1 MRNLINFIALMEADT
16 FTSAA
21 NLNKNPDRFEN
32 LLDMIRTG
40 KDIHFYDKKTGE
52 KDTFVADASE
62 ADRLQEL
69 YDSGKFAGSIAI
81 RAIATGEMI
90 SLGTILKTSELGGHA
105 AKGGEEGKGEAVG
118 KEAALLKP
126 KQIGITNKDIP
137 ASKLGDIIINNEVLQ
152 STDYGKAV
160 IEMAKTIMSGQDP
173 VVPNFPEKITK
184 SIVDYAGEYLGV
196 LSLVLGGSNFPKRKE
211 FEEWLGAETS
221 ALVVNFPDQSNLALA
236 DSIAVPMIKNASTQ
250 HSVYISSKGTGG
262 GAAPAISG
270 LRVPDDVRND
280 SQYEAA
286 VAFIDLCNNDIYK
299 RGTATTS
306 SAFAGMNLLYEYA
319 PDKIPD
325 KFMEFLPW
333 DIDQITKEV
342 TENRLA
348 FNAKDPD
355 NATPMPEYENLWS
368 DTNFT
373 KPSSDGGKLIYAV
386 KKAVIDAINKND
398 AIPNFKDTVLM
409 VLDMNFVQQYAD
421 LTTKSRELK
430 FATQWPARLEGKVKI
445 ESKSSAGDPVAGGFS
460 FKLSRTD
467 EEITVPKPDE
477 GPQTN
482 AKTASE
488 KDFAKKAGDI
498 ALGKNRDTAFDKT
511 PDSMG
516 NAGRKKR

>member
-1 MRNLINFIALMEADT
+1 MRNLINFIMLMEANT

-21 NLNKNPDRFEN
+21 NLNQNPKRFDA

-40 KDIHFYDKKTGE
+40 KDIHFYDKKAVE
-52 KDTFVADASE
+52 KDTFVADPSE

-81 RAIATGEMI
+81 RAMATGEMI
-90 SLGTILKTSELGGHA
+90 PLGIILKTSELGGQA
-105 AKGGEEGKGEAVG
+105 TKGGEEGKAAPVG

-137 ASKLGDIIINNEVLQ
+137 ASKLGDTIINNEVLQ

-160 IEMAKTIMSGQDP
+160 IEMAKAIMSGQDP
-173 VVPNFPEKITK
+173 VIPDFPEKLTK

-196 LSLVLGGSNFPKRKE
+196 MSLVLGGSNFPKRKE

-286 VAFIDLCNNDIYK
+286 VAFIDLCNNDVYK

-333 DIDQITKEV
+333 DINQITKEV
-342 TENRLA
+342 TNNRLA

-355 NATPMPEYENLWS
+355 SATPMPEYENLWS
-368 DTNFT
+368 DANFT

-386 KKAVIDAINKND
+386 KKAVIDAINKNN
-398 AIPNFKDTVLM
+398 AIPNFKETVLM

-460 FKLSRTD
+460 FKLARTD
-467 EEITVPKPDE
+467 EEIDVPKPDE
-477 GPQTN
+477 SGKSSSSEYN
-482 AKTASE
+482 E
-488 KDFAKKAGDI
+488 KDFLKKARDI
-498 ALGKNRDTAFDKT
+498 ALGASTDDN
-511 PDSMG
+511 DSEPKKFG
-516 NAGRKKR
+516 NAGREKR